1 MCRLVCFNQG
11 RAGVPCPHFLA
22 LIAPSCIFVLVTTP
36 TSAVVSCSVFR
47 CWGCCAVGGC
57 EEGLRGVVDL
67 VGFVAWC
74 AYLWRFSPA
83 PSSHW
88 GRFMLI
94 RCDGTLDPRMQR

>member
-1 MCRLVCFNQG
+1 M
-11 RAGVPCPHFLA
+11 PCPLFLS
-22 LIAPSCIFVLVTTP
+22 LMAPSCIFVLVTTP

-67 VGFVAWC
+67 VGFGTWR
-74 AYLWRFSPA
+74 AYLNRFSPA

-88 GRFMLI
+88 GCCTLI
-94 RCDGTLDPRMQR
+94 RCAVTLDPRMQR